1 MRWRIEKEVVDGKGQ
16 FICGDKRCPIKEDL
30 KSWEVNFAYVE
41 HGERKNAL
49 VKLRLC
55 PDCSYKLNYHHKY
68 EFFNIYPK
76 HSYSFV
82 IIEKK
87 KLKKLKN
94 KKK

>member
-16 FICGDKRCPIKEDL
+16 FICGEKKCDIKEGL

-68 EFFNIYPK
+68 IWFECIYSQKLISIFF
-76 HSYSFV
+76 V
-82 IIEKK
+82 
-87 KLKKLKN
+87 
-94 KKK
+94 